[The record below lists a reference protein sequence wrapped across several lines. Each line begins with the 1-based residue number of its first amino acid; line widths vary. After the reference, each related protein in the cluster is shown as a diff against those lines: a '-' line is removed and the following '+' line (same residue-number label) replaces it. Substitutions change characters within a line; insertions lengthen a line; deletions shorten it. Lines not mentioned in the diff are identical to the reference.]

1 MLDVQERDVAN
12 LRARIPG
19 VAAAAAVGATLLA
32 PAASHG
38 RHPSGVVESA
48 AFTVGLLG
56 LAAVVAGL
64 IGVLWSRPLVFA
76 ASPRTI
82 AAEAHE
88 SGLMHDAP
96 GFDIAL
102 AGVLEAMSASN
113 AVTLRKLHRWFALA
127 LVGMALEVAGLGL
140 CAGVA
145 S

>member
-12 LRARIPG
+12 LRARMPG

-32 PAASHG
+32 PAATAGH
-38 RHPSGVVESA
+38 HPAGFVEGA

-76 ASPRTI
+76 VSPRAV

-88 SGLMHDAP
+88 SGLMSDATA
-96 GFDIAL
+96 FDIAL
-102 AGVLEAMSASN
+102 AGVLEAMSAKN
-113 AVTLRKLHRWFALA
+113 AVTLRKLTAASPWPWLEWRSKSRALA
-127 LVGMALEVAGLGL
+127 YALE
-140 CAGVA
+140 
-145 S
+145 